1 MDCERRHKDV
11 PRAAFSHLR
20 LRCHHVF
27 EHCSAQWFVL
37 DADQYDR
44 SGTFDYLGIAYLETN
59 QFSKDEYA
67 NHIDAGGF
75 TMPLIS
81 ETLSYANSFRKQFG
95 LEQNETWTEISE
107 NVLLIREDGVTLEY
121 TTMNGTAVVKQAD
134 IVLVTYPLVYDNNYT
149 AQHALNDLDYVSP
162 SCLSFNA

>member
-1 MDCERRHKDV
+1 
-11 PRAAFSHLR
+11 
-20 LRCHHVF
+20 
-27 EHCSAQWFVL
+27 
-37 DADQYDR
+37 
-44 SGTFDYLGIAYLETN
+44 
-59 QFSKDEYA
+59 
-67 NHIDAGGF
+67 
-75 TMPLIS
+75 MPLIS
-81 ETLSYANSFRKQFG
+81 ETLSYANSFRKLFG

>member
-1 MDCERRHKDV
+1 
-11 PRAAFSHLR
+11 
-20 LRCHHVF
+20 
-27 EHCSAQWFVL
+27 
-37 DADQYDR
+37 
-44 SGTFDYLGIAYLETN
+44 
-59 QFSKDEYA
+59 
-67 NHIDAGGF
+67 
-75 TMPLIS
+75 MPLIS